1 MRLEVI
7 DLADQ
12 PVVVWHALVN
22 IADDSRLI
30 DKVCYSAASV
40 YLADCAIINK

>member
-12 PVVVWHALVN
+12 PVVVWHALVD
-22 IADDSRLI
+22 IADDARLV
-30 DKVCYSAASV
+30 DKVCYPAASV
-40 YLADCAIINK
+40 YLADSAIINK